1 MTDRAYIDEHH
12 AIVGNSGAGKTVTAK
27 EEAEQLLTERRHL
40 AIIDLTDVWYGLR
53 SDRAGTGAGFDIPIF
68 GGAHGDV
75 PIGPYDGDAIAR
87 IVIEQRVSA
96 IVSLAHIHDD
106 ALQRVFLAAFMR
118 RLRAKPRGNFHLIV
132 DEAEE
137 VCPQM
142 APDDVA
148 FGLTRDM
155 IWIAKRGRVAGFVL
169 HLITQRPADVSKAVL
184 SQAQTIIAHQLV
196 DPRDQKAIDDYLKA
210 KGDKDVRAEVMR
222 SLPSLGRGE
231 RWIYSPRLGILERG
245 FTPAIATFDSSRTP
259 APGEVHV
266 EPKLLA
272 ELDVSA
278 IAAALAKPAADAP
291 SAAAVVGADVA
302 AQLAGKDVEIGRLR
316 CAHRDLAQRLASAE
330 QLLDIRTAALATIG
344 RAVAEIHLE
353 TVSAGKERPRAPSE
367 PVPPAGGGEAARTP
381 AKVRPPASPNPKPNG
396 DDQALR
402 RGRKA
407 LLPLARIYPAR
418 LSEAQW
424 ATLAGFSKSGGTWG
438 TYKGALRGAGY
449 IEQDGEKWGATLTG
463 VEASGIEIEPLPA
476 AGPELARFWGARIP
490 GVRRMVDVLIKR
502 SPHFTTRE
510 GLAADLGMS
519 ADGGTFGT
527 YLGRLRSN
535 GLLEAQGKRVRLAPS
550 IMGDE

>member
-1 MTDRAYIDEHH
+1 
-12 AIVGNSGAGKTVTAK
+12 
-27 EEAEQLLTERRHL
+27 
-40 AIIDLTDVWYGLR
+40 
-53 SDRAGTGAGFDIPIF
+53 
-68 GGAHGDV
+68 

-184 SQAQTIIAHQLV
+184 SQAQTIIAHQPV
-196 DPRDQKAIDDYLKA
+196 
-210 KGDKDVRAEVMR
+210 EV
-222 SLPSLGRGE
+222 
-231 RWIYSPRLGILERG
+231 
-245 FTPAIATFDSSRTP
+245 
-259 APGEVHV
+259 
-266 EPKLLA
+266 
-272 ELDVSA
+272 
-278 IAAALAKPAADAP
+278 
-291 SAAAVVGADVA
+291 
-302 AQLAGKDVEIGRLR
+302 
-316 CAHRDLAQRLASAE
+316 
-330 QLLDIRTAALATIG
+330 RTAALATIG

-463 VEASGIEIEPLPA
+463 VEASGIEIEPLP
-476 AGPELARFWGARIP
+476 
-490 GVRRMVDVLIKR
+490 
-502 SPHFTTRE
+502 
-510 GLAADLGMS
+510 
-519 ADGGTFGT
+519 
-527 YLGRLRSN
+527 
-535 GLLEAQGKRVRLAPS
+535 
-550 IMGDE
+550 